1 MAILFRPVF
10 DYDERDWLPALKK
23 ELADFDFRIAPDV
36 GNPADIHYLVGWKL
50 FEGDKTGWP
59 NLKAV
64 LPLSTGVDRF
74 IGHPDFPQH
83 AKLVRMIEP
92 GLNQGMAEY
101 VASFVLRFHRE
112 HDRWQHEQTQK
123 NWQHDI
129 PKMAHQRTIGFLGLG
144 NLAQSCIDMLKPF
157 GFQIRGWSRSAKTI
171 PGIETFYGPE
181 QLKPF
186 LSKCEIL
193 VCLLP
198 LTKDTENILN
208 RDTLSTLPQGA
219 CLINPARGKEV
230 VDEDLI
236 SLLDSGHLQYATLD
250 VFRKEP
256 LPVDHPFWNHPKIHV
271 TPHIA
276 AVTIPQTGAQSLRRT
291 IETIEAGG
299 IPTGLVNPD
308 KGY

>member
-1 MAILFRPVF
+1 MAVLFRPIF
-10 DYDERDWLPALKK
+10 DYDERDWVPALKK
-23 ELADFDFRIAPDV
+23 ELNALDLRIAPAI

-50 FEGDKTGWP
+50 FEGDKTRWP

-74 IGHPDFPQH
+74 VSHPDFPDN
-83 AKLVRMIEP
+83 ARLVRMIEP

-101 VASFVLRFHRE
+101 VASFVLRFHRD
-112 HDRWQHEQTQK
+112 HDRWHQAQTNK
-123 NWQHDI
+123 DWQHDM
-129 PKMAHQRTIGFLGLG
+129 PKLAQERTIGFLGLG

-157 GFQIRGWSRSAKTI
+157 GFKMRGWSRSPKI
-171 PGIETFYGPE
+171 MPGINTFHGQG
-181 QLKPF
+181 QLKDF
-186 LSKCEIL
+186 LSGCEIL
-193 VCLLP
+193 ICLLP
-198 LTKDTENILN
+198 LTKETENILN
-208 RDTLSTLPQGA
+208 RDTLSALPQGA
-219 CLINPARGKEV
+219 CLINPARGKEI

-236 SLLDSGHLQYATLD
+236 ALLDSGHLKYAAVD

-256 LPVDHPFWNHPKIHV
+256 LPPDHPFWNHPRIHV

-276 AVTIPQTGAQSLRRT
+276 AVTMPRTGALALRQA

-299 IPTGLVNPD
+299 TPAGLVDPV

>member
-10 DYDERDWLPALKK
+10 DYDERDWVPALKNS
-23 ELADFDFRIAPDV
+23 LAGLDLRIAPATGD
-36 GNPADIHYLVGWKL
+36 PSDIEYLIGWKL
-50 FEGDKTGWP
+50 FEGDKTAWP

-74 IGHPDFPQH
+74 VGHPDFPQG

-101 VASFVLRFHRE
+101 VASFALRFHRD
-112 HDRWQHEQTQK
+112 HDRWQQKQAHK
-123 NWQHDI
+123 NWQHDL
-129 PKMAHQRTIGFLGLG
+129 PKLASARTIGFLGLG
-144 NLAQSCIDMLKPF
+144 NLAQSCIALLQPF
-157 GFQIRGWSRSAKTI
+157 GFQLRGWSRSEKNLT
-171 PGIETFYGPE
+171 GVKSFHGDD
-181 QLKPF
+181 QLHDF
-186 LSKCEIL
+186 LQGCEIL

-198 LTKDTENILN
+198 LTPDTENLLN
-208 RDTLSTLPQGA
+208 KSTLSTLPRGA
-219 CLINPARGKEV
+219 CLINPARGKEL
-230 VDEDLI
+230 VDDDLMA
-236 SLLDSGHLQYATLD
+236 LLDSGHLSHAALD

-256 LPVDHPFWNHPKIHV
+256 LPADHPFWAHPRIIV

-276 AVTIPQTGAQSLRRT
+276 AVTMPQTAAIALRQT

-299 IPTGLVNPD
+299 MPAGLIDPD